1 MLKTMAAMLV
11 LAGSLAACSSPQ
23 AALPTCTFAQVSYG
37 DGSAWLCPDN
47 MTCGYSAP
55 GPDGTC
61 HTPPAL
67 VCSIP
72 CEASTDCTALG
83 QSASCTSVCGG
94 ASICV
99 PFQ

>member
-1 MLKTMAAMLV
+1 MLKTLAVMLV
-11 LAGSLAACSSPQ
+11 LAGALEACSSSH
-23 AALPTCTFAQVSYG
+23 AALPTCTLATVSYG

-47 MTCGYSAP
+47 MTCGYAAP
-55 GPDGTC
+55 GADGTC
-61 HTPPAL
+61 HTPPSV

-72 CEASTDCTALG
+72 CEASTDCASLG
-83 QSASCTSVCGG
+83 QGAVCTSTCGG